1 MIKQR
6 IAIVEDEDAI
16 SRLLQINLQAA
27 GYDARVYDRGET
39 FLSALKTESYD
50 LLLLDWML
58 PGMDG
63 LGVCRA
69 VRQHKRAEQL
79 PIIML
84 TAKSDEIDK
93 VLGLE
98 MGADDYVT
106 KPFGVR
112 EVLARVRAQLRRA
125 QPGQEDPTG
134 VLRYG
139 DILLDER
146 QRQVW
151 LSGKGVD
158 LSYKEYELLH
168 TLLEHPGWVYSR
180 EVLLERVWG
189 YEFEGETR
197 TVDMHIANIRKKLEE
212 VGHKG
217 LIQTIRGA
225 GYRLKTLE
233 EEADA

>member
-1 MIKQR
+1 MPKQR

-27 GYDARVYDRGET
+27 GYDTRIYDRGET
-39 FLSALKTESYD
+39 FLAALKTECPD

-63 LGVCRA
+63 LDVCRT
-69 VRQHKRAEQL
+69 VRQNRHTDQL

-98 MGADDYVT
+98 IGADDYVT
-106 KPFGVR
+106 KPFSVR
-112 EVLARVRAQLRRA
+112 EVLARIRAQLRRA
-125 QPGQEDPTG
+125 QPGQEEPAE
-134 VLRYG
+134 VLQYG
-139 DILLDER
+139 DILLDLR

-151 LSGKGVD
+151 LSGKNVD
-158 LSYKEYELLH
+158 LSYKEYELLRV
-168 TLLEHPGWVYSR
+168 LMEHPGWVYSR

-212 VGHKG
+212 AGQKR
-217 LIQTIRGA
+217 LIETIRGA
-225 GYRLKTLE
+225 GYRLKTTGE
-233 EEADA
+233 DTDE

>member
-1 MIKQR
+1 MAKQR

-27 GYDARVYDRGET
+27 GYDTRIYDRGET
-39 FLSALKTESYD
+39 FLAALKTECPD

-63 LGVCRA
+63 LDVCRT
-69 VRQHKRAEQL
+69 VRQNRHTEQL

-98 MGADDYVT
+98 IGADDYVT
-106 KPFGVR
+106 KPFSVR
-112 EVLARVRAQLRRA
+112 EVLARIRAQLRRA
-125 QPGQEDPTG
+125 QPGQEEPAE
-134 VLRYG
+134 VLQYG
-139 DILLDER
+139 DILLDLR

-151 LSGKGVD
+151 LSGKNVD
-158 LSYKEYELLH
+158 LSYKEYELLRV
-168 TLLEHPGWVYSR
+168 LMEHPGWVYSR

-197 TVDMHIANIRKKLEE
+197 TVDMHIANIRKKMEE
-212 VGHKG
+212 AGQKR
-217 LIQTIRGA
+217 LIETIRGA
-225 GYRLKTLE
+225 GYRLKTTGE
-233 EEADA
+233 DTDE